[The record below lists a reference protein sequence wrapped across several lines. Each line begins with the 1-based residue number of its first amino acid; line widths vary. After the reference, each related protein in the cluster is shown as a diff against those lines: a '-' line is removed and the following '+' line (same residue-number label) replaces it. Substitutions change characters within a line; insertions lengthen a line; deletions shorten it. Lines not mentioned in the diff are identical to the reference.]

1 MSNPDY
7 PLTWPDG
14 MDRSPHVPLNR
25 TAVTEWAVGM
35 TVVVPYRH
43 GLNQRCTSGK
53 LLRKINPCGSGDYW
67 MVKYIAHPG
76 GTYVT
81 ERELRDHY
89 SMVGYYADSSRPDH
103 LFQYITPFSGAKGS
117 SWRPFFNFNVFPSF
131 IPEYPII
138 RCCEHIPH
146 PCCCFMTLAGGP
158 HQRNG

>member
-25 TAVTEWAVGM
+25 TAVTEWSVGM
-35 TVVVPYRH
+35 TVVVPYGH

-89 SMVGYYADSSRPDH
+89 SMVGYYAD
-103 LFQYITPFSGAKGS
+103 K
-117 SWRPFFNFNVFPSF
+117 
-131 IPEYPII
+131 
-138 RCCEHIPH
+138 
-146 PCCCFMTLAGGP
+146 LAS
-158 HQRNG
+158 